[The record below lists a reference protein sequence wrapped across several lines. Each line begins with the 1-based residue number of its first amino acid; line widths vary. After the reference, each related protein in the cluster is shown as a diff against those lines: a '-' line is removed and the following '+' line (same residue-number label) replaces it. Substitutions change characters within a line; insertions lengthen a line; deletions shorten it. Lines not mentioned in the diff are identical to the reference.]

1 MGMKIKASL
10 LVNIN
15 IQMIKLA
22 GKTQILKRSTD
33 DIMCFFLVRTVLVV
47 GEVRDHMTPEPPI
60 SSSTHLNWNYK
71 ILLFSRS
78 KQEM

>member
-1 MGMKIKASL
+1 MIFRCFLGDLIVGMKIKASL

-33 DIMCFFLVRTVLVV
+33 DIMCFFCQNSF
-47 GEVRDHMTPEPPI
+47 GG
-60 SSSTHLNWNYK
+60 WW
-71 ILLFSRS
+71 S
-78 KQEM
+78 KGPTT